1 MDTNQFVDF
10 VKAIKLSHLALGNKN
25 FNRDISEKDAK
36 LYRRSIFISKCK
48 KMKIT
53 KDNIRVKGQLM
64 ACIQYIT
71 NIY

>member
-36 LYRRSIFISKCK
+36 LYRRSIFISQNVK
-48 KMKIT
+48 KMKKLQKIT
-53 KDNIRVKGQLM
+53 
-64 ACIQYIT
+64 
-71 NIY
+71 